1 MKHNSRKQMKK
12 VKKENPMMTKA
23 EIYKTH
29 RGDPVISKLHPQ
41 RYFGSISEKIDDHL
55 RNYIENDS

>member
-29 RGDPVISKLHPQ
+29 RGDPVISKLHP
-41 RYFGSISEKIDDHL
+41 
-55 RNYIENDS
+55 